1 MAYNAANPL
10 IIQSDK
16 SVLLEV
22 QNDRYEEAR
31 DWLAR
36 FAELEKSPEHIHT
49 YRITPLSL
57 WNAAA
62 SGLTAE
68 DIVGALE
75 ENSKYDLPGNV
86 RVDIYDYISRFGRVK
101 LIMRDGALL
110 LASDDRPLIL
120 EISRHKRMQPFII
133 ERVDDL
139 TLRVD
144 ASQRGHVKQ
153 VLVQIG
159 YPAEDLAGYV
169 EGAELPF
176 HLLPMA
182 KSGEP
187 FDLRQ
192 YQQQAV
198 EVFYAGGGASGGS
211 GVIVLPCGAGKTMV
225 GMGVMEKLQTAT
237 LILTPST
244 VAVRQ
249 WIAELLDKT
258 DLSPD
263 DVGEYSGLVKEIRPV
278 TITTYQILTHRKRRT
293 DDFPHFKLFNE
304 RDWGLIIYDEVHLL
318 PAPIFRITAEIQA
331 RRRLGLTATL
341 IREDGRET
349 DVFSLIGPKKYD
361 VPWKDLERQ
370 GWIATAECHEIR
382 IPLPDEL
389 RMPYALAEHR
399 DKFRIAAENPDKLK
413 IVRQLLDKHREDT
426 VLIMGTYLDQ
436 LQEIAAAIGAPLI
449 TGKTPVRERQEL
461 FDQIRQGEIAR
472 LVVSKVANFSVD
484 LPDVNVA
491 IQVSGTFGSRQ
502 EEAQRLGRILRPK
515 KHGLL
520 AHFYALVTRDSRD
533 QEFAARRQL
542 FLTEEGYRYEILYD
556 HEIVEYEPVVLDVE
570 AGEPASR
577 LLPAGTVVVEGELVQ
592 EGNGD

>member
-1 MAYNAANPL
+1 MAYNATNP
-10 IIQSDK
+10 IIVQSDK

-22 QNDRYEEAR
+22 NNDHYEEAR

-57 WNAAA
+57 WNAAS
-62 SGLTAE
+62 SGLTGQN
-68 DIVGALE
+68 IVSALE
-75 ENSKYDLPGNV
+75 EYSKYDLPGNV
-86 RVDIYDYISRFGRVK
+86 RVDIYDYISRYGRVK
-101 LIMRDGALL
+101 MIMRDDALL
-110 LASDDRPLIL
+110 LVSDDTPLL
-120 EISRHKRMQPFII
+120 VEIHRHKRMQPFII
-133 ERVDDL
+133 RRVDDI
-139 TLRVD
+139 TLQVD

-169 EGAELPF
+169 DGAELPF
-176 HLLPMA
+176 HLLPVTH
-182 KSGEP
+182 SDQP
-187 FDLRQ
+187 FGLRA

-198 EVFYAGGGASGGS
+198 ETFYARGKASGGS

-249 WIAELLDKT
+249 WITELLDKT

-263 DVGEYSGLVKEIRPV
+263 DIGEYSGLVKEIRPV

-318 PAPIFRITAEIQA
+318 PAPVFRITAEIQA

-361 VPWKDLERQ
+361 VPWKDLEKQ
-370 GWIATAECHEIR
+370 GWIAAAECHEIR
-382 IPLPDEL
+382 IPLPDEI
-389 RMPYALAEHR
+389 RMEYALADQR
-399 DKFRIAAENPDKLK
+399 NKFRIATENPDKLR
-413 IVRQLLDKHREDT
+413 IVRQLLFKHREDT

-436 LQEIAAAIGAPLI
+436 LHEIADAIGAPLI
-449 TGKTPVRERQEL
+449 TGKTPVRERQKL
-461 FDQIRQGEIAR
+461 FDQIRQGEISK
-472 LVVSKVANFSVD
+472 LVVSKVANFSID

-520 AHFYALVTRDSRD
+520 AHFYALVTRDTRD
-533 QEFAARRQL
+533 QEFAAKRQL

-556 HEIVEYEPVVLDVE
+556 HEVADYEPVVMDVE
-570 AGEPASR
+570 AGQPASR
-577 LLPAGTVVVEGELVQ
+577 LLPASATVIDAE
-592 EGNGD
+592 DWSTRK

>member
-1 MAYNAANPL
+1 MAYNATNP
-10 IIQSDK
+10 IIVQSDK

-22 QNDRYEEAR
+22 NNDHYEAAR

-57 WNAAA
+57 WNAAS
-62 SGLTAE
+62 SGLTGQ
-68 DIVGALE
+68 DIVSALE
-75 ENSKYDLPGNV
+75 EYSKYDLPGNV
-86 RVDIYDYISRFGRVK
+86 RVDIYDYILRYGRVK
-101 LIMRDGALL
+101 LIMRDDALL
-110 LASDDRPLIL
+110 LVSDDTPLL
-120 EISRHKRMQPFII
+120 VEINRHKRMQPFII
-133 ERVDDL
+133 RRVDDL
-139 TLRVD
+139 SLQVD
-144 ASQRGHVKQ
+144 ASQRGHIKQ

-169 EGAELPF
+169 DGAELPF
-176 HLLPMA
+176 HLLPVTH
-182 KSGEP
+182 SGQP
-187 FDLRQ
+187 FGLRS
-192 YQQQAV
+192 YQQQSV
-198 EVFYAGGGASGGS
+198 EVFYARGEASGGS

-249 WIAELLDKT
+249 WITELLDKT

-263 DVGEYSGLVKEIRPV
+263 DIGEYSGLVKEIRPV
-278 TITTYQILTHRKRRT
+278 TITTYQILTHRKRRV

-318 PAPIFRITAEIQA
+318 PAPVFRITSEIQA

-361 VPWKDLERQ
+361 VPWKDLEKQ

-382 IPLPDEL
+382 IPLPDEI
-389 RMPYALAEHR
+389 RMEYALADQR
-399 DKFRIAAENPDKLK
+399 NKFRIATENPDKLK
-413 IVRQLLDKHREDT
+413 IVRQLLIKHREDT

-436 LQEIAAAIGAPLI
+436 LYEIADAIGVPLI
-449 TGKTPVRERQEL
+449 TGKTPVRERQKL
-461 FDQIRQGEIAR
+461 FDQIRQGEISK
-472 LVVSKVANFSVD
+472 LVVSKVANFSID

-515 KHGLL
+515 KYGLL
-520 AHFYALVTRDSRD
+520 AHFYALVTRDTRD
-533 QEFAARRQL
+533 QEFAAKRQL

-556 HEIVEYEPVVLDVE
+556 HEVADYEPVVMDVE
-570 AGEPASR
+570 AGQPASR
-577 LLPAGTVVVEGELVQ
+577 LLPASATVIDTE
-592 EGNGD
+592 DWSTRK